1 MKVIFLKDVRKVGR
15 RFEEKEVSDG
25 FARNMLIPQGL
36 AVPID
41 SPEARRVLEDKKN
54 EGIKKAEEEER
65 LHQHIAE
72 LSKAPVVIRARSNE
86 KGHLFEKITARKL
99 SALLRDERGID
110 IGENNLNIDALKE
123 IGVHEIPIK
132 IDGKETRFALEIRP
146 E

>member
-54 EGIKKAEEEER
+54 EGIKKTQEGEK